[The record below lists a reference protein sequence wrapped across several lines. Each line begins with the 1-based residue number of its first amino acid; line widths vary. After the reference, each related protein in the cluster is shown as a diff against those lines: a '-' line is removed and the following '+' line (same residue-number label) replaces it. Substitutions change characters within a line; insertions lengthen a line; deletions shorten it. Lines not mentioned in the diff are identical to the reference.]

1 MMLNSSAPS
10 KQAFRSEAAATSHSA
25 DGIAIP
31 LSMRL
36 PGLKTIPIIFE
47 HCYWYMRLTT
57 SDG

>member
-1 MMLNSSAPS
+1 
-10 KQAFRSEAAATSHSA
+10 
-25 DGIAIP
+25 